1 MEVTDMYT
9 AQQCREKW
17 FAKYYENK
25 EAIDKRIA
33 EGIEKNRKGHCQI
46 RLTDDNGKGLAGKKI
61 KVNQI
66 YHDFKYGANIF
77 MLDELEDKELNERYK
92 DEFKKTFN
100 LATVPFYWKD
110 LEPEQGKPRYSKHS
124 PKVWRRPAPDLCMNF
139 CEANGIIPKLHC
151 LVYES
156 FTPDW
161 LVDKP
166 LDEVKALYEKRM
178 KEISERYGDRLFEVE
193 VINEVLLEKNWAK
206 GTKSALSEQWDVVNW
221 SFEAARKYFP
231 DDVLVINEG
240 NPLYSLAAEDYRAPY
255 FMEIEN
261 ALLKGAEIDKIALQH
276 HIFTGASATTDED
289 YEKVVLAGSPQV
301 DPAVLFKG
309 LDIISKFNLP
319 LEISEITVPTFGDT
333 EEFEDLQADILKL
346 LYSVF
351 FSHENVDTLVYWNV
365 PDGYAWAPAGR
376 NWDENK
382 CRGGL
387 LHHDMTPKKAFLAMQ
402 EMFSKTWRTSLE
414 LTTDEDGY
422 VEFDGFYGTY
432 ELETEGD
439 KTIVGIHRGCD
450 NAIVL

>member
-1 MEVTDMYT
+1 MYT
-9 AQQCREKW
+9 AEECRKKW
-17 FAKYYENK
+17 FAPYEANK
-25 EAIDKRIA
+25 EAIDKRIV
-33 EGIEKNRKGHCQI
+33 EGIKKNRKGHCQI
-46 RLTDDNGKGLAGKKI
+46 RLTDDNGNGLAGKKI

-77 MLDELEDKELNERYK
+77 MLDELDDKELNERYK
-92 DEFKKTFN
+92 EEFKKAFN

-110 LEPEQGKPRYSKHS
+110 LEVEQGKPRYSKHS
-124 PKVWRRPAPDLCMNF
+124 EKVWRRPAPDLCMNF
-139 CEANGIIPKLHC
+139 CEENGIIPKLHC
-151 LVYES
+151 LVYEA

-178 KEISERYGDRLFEVE
+178 KEIAERYGDRLFEVE
-193 VINEVLLEKNWAK
+193 VINEVLCEHSWKQ
-206 GTKSALSEQWDVVNW
+206 GTKTALSEQWDIVNW

-231 DDVLVINEG
+231 DDVLVINEA
-240 NPLYSLAAEDYRAPY
+240 NPIPGLAKMDYRSGY

-276 HIFTGASATTDED
+276 HIFTGASTVDDEG
-289 YEKVVLAGSPQV
+289 YEKAVLAGSELL
-301 DPAVLFKG
+301 DPTLLFKG
-309 LDIISKFNLP
+309 LDIASKLDLP

-333 EEFEDLQADILKL
+333 EEYEELQADMLKL

-376 NWDENK
+376 NWNENK

-387 LHHDMTPKKAFLAMQ
+387 LHHDMTPKKAFLAME
-402 EMFSKTWRTSLE
+402 EMFSKTWRTELE
-414 LTTDEDGY
+414 LVTDEDGY

>member
-1 MEVTDMYT
+1 
-9 AQQCREKW
+9 
-17 FAKYYENK
+17 
-25 EAIDKRIA
+25 
-33 EGIEKNRKGHCQI
+33 
-46 RLTDDNGKGLAGKKI
+46 
-61 KVNQI
+61 
-66 YHDFKYGANIF
+66 
-77 MLDELEDKELNERYK
+77 
-92 DEFKKTFN
+92 
-100 LATVPFYWKD
+100 
-110 LEPEQGKPRYSKHS
+110 
-124 PKVWRRPAPDLCMNF
+124 
-139 CEANGIIPKLHC
+139 
-151 LVYES
+151 
-156 FTPDW
+156 
-161 LVDKP
+161 
-166 LDEVKALYEKRM
+166 M
-178 KEISERYGDRLFEVE
+178 KEIAERYGERLFEVE

-276 HIFTGASATTDED
+276 HIFTGAGSKDDEG
-289 YEKVVLAGSPQV
+289 YEKEVLAGSAQV
-301 DPAVLFKG
+301 NPDMLFKG

-333 EEFEDLQADILKL
+333 EEFEEIQADLLKL

-351 FSHENVDTLVYWNV
+351 FSHEMVDTLVYWNV

-376 NWDENK
+376 TWNENK

-387 LHHDMTPKKAFLAMQ
+387 LHHDMTPKKSFLAMQ
-402 EMFSKTWRTSLE
+402 EMFTKTWRTELE

-422 VEFDGFYGTY
+422 VEFDGFYGMY

-439 KTIVGIHRGCD
+439 KTVVGIHKGCD
-450 NAIVL
+450 NSIVL